1 MMSDQPGSG
10 APDPDAGGAAA
21 AGSGVP
27 DQAVRAASASRSAPG
42 VPVPDPVVGAA
53 SVPGPSTATATPT
66 APPRRRRW
74 WVGGLFVLATVCGVL
89 AVLAVWA
96 NRQALNTNNWTTTS
110 SRLLE
115 NKDVQAAV
123 ASYGVAQL
131 FASGGPQAEIKSAL
145 PAQLQPLAGPISS
158 GLQQLAEKVAP
169 RVLASSQVQT
179 LWREANRSAH
189 VTLLKI
195 INGGGSLASTNGGV
209 VTLDLHAI
217 VDQLAATLGAQ
228 GAVSAARSKLAGNA
242 GTVQG
247 AAGTL
252 GITLPPSSGQLVIMR
267 SSQLKTVQDIAA
279 DIKGLAL
286 VLPILTFLLFGLAI
300 WFSRDRRRQA
310 LRATGWCFVGV
321 GLLVLLARRVGGNDI
336 VDALVKNPENRPAGH
351 AAWTIGTSLL
361 FDIAVALLVYG
372 LILVVAAWLAGG
384 TRPAVAVRR
393 WSAPTL
399 RERPAVA
406 YAGVFGVLLVVIV
419 WGPTPATRQVAYIVL
434 FVVLLV
440 LGVEALRRQ
449 TAREFPDAGG
459 TAVAS
464 DQGS

>member
-10 APDPDAGGAAA
+10 APDP
-21 AGSGVP
+21 
-27 DQAVRAASASRSAPG
+27 
-42 VPVPDPVVGAA
+42 
-53 SVPGPSTATATPT
+53 TPT
-66 APPRRRRW
+66 APPRRRRRW
-74 WVGGLFVLATVCGVL
+74 WVGALFVLATLCGVL

-96 NRQALNTNNWTTTS
+96 NRQALNTDNWTTTS

-123 ASYGVAQL
+123 ASYAVAQL
-131 FASGGPQAEIKSAL
+131 FASGGPQAEIKAVL
-145 PAQLQPLAGPISS
+145 PPKLQPLAGPISS

-179 LWREANRSAH
+179 LWRDANRQSHA
-189 VTLLKI
+189 TLLKI

-209 VTLDLHAI
+209 VTLNLHAI

-228 GAVSAARSKLAGNA
+228 GAVSAARSQLAGNA

-252 GITLPPSSGQLVIMR
+252 GITLPPSSGQLVVMR

-286 VLPILTFLLFGLAI
+286 VLPILTFVLFGLAI

-310 LRATGWCFVGV
+310 LRTTGWCFVGV
-321 GLLVLLARRVGGNDI
+321 GLLVLLVRRVGGNEI
-336 VDALVKNPENRPAGH
+336 VNALVKNPENRPAGH
-351 AAWTIGTSLL
+351 AVWTIGTSLL
-361 FDIAVALLVYG
+361 FDIAVALVVYG

-384 TRPAVAVRR
+384 TRPAVVVRR
-393 WSAPTL
+393 WLAPAL
-399 RERPAVA
+399 RERPAVV

-419 WGPTPATRQVAYIVL
+419 WGPTPATRQVAYIAL

>member
-1 MMSDQPGSG
+1 MMSDLPGSG
-10 APDPDAGGAAA
+10 APDPDAGGAPAP
-21 AGSGVP
+21 GSGVP
-27 DQAVRAASASRSAPG
+27 EHAVGAASASGSAPR
-42 VPVPDPVVGAA
+42 VPVPDPIAGAA
-53 SVPGPSTATATPT
+53 SVPGPSTAATPT

-74 WVGGLFVLATVCGVL
+74 WVGGLFVLATLCGVL

-96 NRQALNTNNWTTTS
+96 NRQALNTDNWTTTS

-123 ASYGVAQL
+123 ASYAVTEL

-145 PAQLQPLAGPISS
+145 PALLQPLAGPISS

-189 VTLLKI
+189 TTLLKI

-209 VTLDLHAI
+209 VTLNLHAI

-228 GAVSAARSKLAGNA
+228 GAVSAAQSKLAGNA
-242 GTVQG
+242 GAVQG

-286 VLPILTFLLFGLAI
+286 VLPILTFVLFGLAI

-310 LRATGWCFVGV
+310 LRTTGWCFVGV

-336 VDALVKNPENRPAGH
+336 VDSLVKNPENRPAGH
-351 AAWTIGTSLL
+351 AVWTIGTSLL
-361 FDIAVALLVYG
+361 SDIAVALVVYG

-393 WSAPTL
+393 WLAPTL

-449 TAREFPDAGG
+449 TAREYPDAGG